1 MAFTKI
7 VDSDLND
14 IGVIGLPD
22 RPGLST
28 SAMQAK
34 LEETARS
41 VIIPKHNGLIDE
53 LEATT
58 GAASLGMQT
67 PTGFTGATVQTV
79 VDDIAEKVMQLD
91 PESLSSKADKVTNAV
106 EGNFAGLDSEGN
118 LTDSGNKAA
127 DFAAASHTHTK
138 SEIIDFP
145 TLATVATTGA
155 YADLSG
161 KPTLGTASA
170 LDVPASGNASS
181 SQVVKGNDSRLSDDR
196 NAADVY
202 SWAKQSTKPS
212 YTASEVGAIAST
224 EKGANGGVA
233 ELDSNGK
240 VPSAQLPS
248 YVDDVEEYASLSD
261 FPATGETGK
270 IYIAKDTNKQYRWSG
285 TAYVEIS
292 ESLALGETSSTA
304 YAGNKGKANAD
315 AISAIKD
322 GATIDSF
329 GDVETALGDYIQKS
343 STAGLVKNDGTIDT
357 TSYVSDISGKAD
369 KVSSATS
376 GNFAGLDSNG
386 NLTDS
391 GNKASDFLTQH
402 QDISGK
408 ADKVASATNGNFAG
422 LDSNG
427 NLTDS
432 GSKASDFLTQH
443 QDISGKQDKTLSAQ
457 VEGQSTVEGALGA
470 LSSKKV
476 GWDVAGKSVKKNY
489 ANMIGTIAKQSGSV
503 VSNVTQKSMKLDCT
517 NVTYGSS
524 ATNVPLI
531 DGKDYILSFDVTA
544 ISGSAESNG
553 RGTFRLGNSTMVQVE
568 CHSVGSYS
576 LEFTFHTDYYLSF
589 IITGST
595 AATGSITVDN
605 VMIRPAEIAD
615 SAYAPPIYDNTELE
629 AKKTDNSVIA
639 PVENGPT
646 ASQAY
651 SVAQHFIKDGA
662 FCTATTTI
670 AYGETLTEGTN
681 YTKGDVA
688 SEFGLYIPIANNAG
702 FHNSIFRGKN
712 LGSALTATQLA
723 SIAAGTFDDM
733 FIGDYWVINGVTWRI
748 AHFDYWLK
756 CGDTGGVGFCQTHH
770 VVVVPDNVLNYKNM
784 NDKVNNADVTTGAY
798 INSKM
803 YTTNIADARTIVK
816 NAFGESNIL
825 THREYFAN
833 ATNANGF
840 ESGGSWYDS
849 QIDLM
854 NEIMVYGSNI
864 FHNCINGTSWPTNY
878 TIDKV
883 QLALFRLDQSYT
895 IALNPQGTDR
905 TSWWLRDVCN
915 TTNFANVSASGF
927 ANTNGASSGYGV
939 RPAFGI
945 KGA

>member
-7 VDSDLND
+7 VDSDLTD

-28 SAMQAK
+28 TAMQAK

-391 GNKASDFLTQH
+391 G
-402 QDISGK
+402 
-408 ADKVASATNGNFAG
+408 
-422 LDSNG
+422 
-427 NLTDS
+427 
-432 GSKASDFLTQH
+432 SKASDFLTQH

-470 LSSKKV
+470 LSSNKV
-476 GWDVAGKSVKKNY
+476 SYADNGVLGAKNRLFTTLDILKTRNTAGTWNGNEYTYRNVKYTYNSD
-489 ANMIGTIAKQSGSV
+489 GTV
-503 VSNVTQKSMKLDCT
+503 TVTRLDTVSSTS
-517 NVTYGSS
+517 YF
-524 ATNVPLI
+524 
-531 DGKDYILSFDVTA
+531 DYISGVSFKGYILNGCPSGGSDSTYRMSFYSSNQPAFVDYGEGVEITDDVLRVLRIYVA
-544 ISGSAESNG
+544 IGWNTTSPV
-553 RGTFRLGNSTMVQVE
+553 TFKPMMRLN
-568 CHSVGSYS
+568 
-576 LEFTFHTDYYLSF
+576 TDPDPTYQPYAQTNRQL
-589 IITGST
+589 
-595 AATGSITVDN
+595 TVSKVD
-605 VMIRPAEIAD
+605 
-615 SAYAPPIYDNTELE
+615 T
-629 AKKTDNSVIA
+629 SVIA
-639 PVENGPT
+639 PVENEATCQNPDG
-646 ASQAY
+646 Y
-651 SVAQHFIKDGA
+651 SVGQHFQKNGK
-662 FCTATTTI
+662 FCTCI
-670 AYGETLTEGTN
+670 ANTAQGETWTLGTN
-681 YTKGDVA
+681 YIEGDVA
-688 SEFGLYIPIANNAG
+688 SILFNKEYTVPSSTTTLKDAISNFISQISSNLLYVG
-702 FHNSIFRGKN
+702 QTSKGIFAWSGQDMYIYEVTRTSATGIRFLMYN
-712 LGSALTATQLA
+712 LNHIYTGVYSSTATTPLTLYDH
-723 SIAAGTFDDM
+723 IGT
-733 FIGDYWVINGVTWRI
+733 
-748 AHFDYWLK
+748 L
-756 CGDTGGVGFCQTHH
+756 
-770 VVVVPDNVLNYKNM
+770 
-784 NDKVNNADVTTGAY
+784 
-798 INSKM
+798 
-803 YTTNIADARTIVK
+803 
-816 NAFGESNIL
+816 
-825 THREYFAN
+825 
-833 ATNANGF
+833 
-840 ESGGSWYDS
+840 
-849 QIDLM
+849 
-854 NEIMVYGSNI
+854 
-864 FHNCINGTSWPTNY
+864 
-878 TIDKV
+878 
-883 QLALFRLDQSYT
+883 
-895 IALNPQGTDR
+895 
-905 TSWWLRDVCN
+905 
-915 TTNFANVSASGF
+915 VS
-927 ANTNGASSGYGV
+927 
-939 RPAFGI
+939 
-945 KGA
+945 